1 MLPEAS
7 KEKDSDDRE
16 HFQVG
21 DSVLVIFNKD
31 KKQYVLHTTGLRFYF
46 VHEGCFEALGLEK
59 PDECSDTEICLEVP
73 RCDLEQLISKFSS
86 VKSQKSRFFV

>member
-1 MLPEAS
+1 VTQKTGLSGDSPAAGSPAGLLEGS

-46 VHEGCFEALGLEK
+46 VHEGSFEALGLEK
-59 PDECSDTEICLEVP
+59 PDECTDTEICLEVI
-73 RCDLEQLISKFSS
+73 R
-86 VKSQKSRFFV
+86 